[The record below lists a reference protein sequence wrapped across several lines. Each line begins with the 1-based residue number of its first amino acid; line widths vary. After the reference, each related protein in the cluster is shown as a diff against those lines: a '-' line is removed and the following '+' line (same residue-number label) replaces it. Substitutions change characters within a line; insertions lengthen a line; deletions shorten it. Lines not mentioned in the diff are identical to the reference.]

1 MERVRVC
8 EARGGQPPLRV
19 HRTSTLRRTTM
30 LALVAGLGLWSAAAA
45 VIGMTPAQGVT
56 HEAMSR
62 ETPVHGLSSIN
73 GKSSSTDW
81 AGYAV
86 TGSNLKSVS
95 GSWRQPAVT
104 CPVNQVQQAAFWVG
118 IDGYSSNDPTV
129 QQIGTDSDCT
139 RMAGKSTGTPNY
151 YAWYEMYPQNVVY
164 ISKMLYPVFPG
175 DVIATHVSRTGS
187 TYTLSVSDPTRRWV
201 FTTVQ
206 TATTTPLNSSGEWI
220 VEAPCSAATPC
231 AILPLADFHTI
242 AMSGLI
248 DGSTISGSGLSVHEI
263 TMVTSGGTV
272 KASPSA
278 LSSSG
283 GTFTVAWKHN

>member
-8 EARGGQPPLRV
+8 EPRGRHPAV
-19 HRTSTLRRTTM
+19 SAHRASKLRRASV
-30 LALVAGLGLWSAAAA
+30 LALVAGLGLWSAAVAMLGVA
-45 VIGMTPAQGVT
+45 PALGET
-56 HEAMSR
+56 HAAMSL
-62 ETPVHGLSSIN
+62 ETPVHGLSSVN

-86 TGSNLKSVS
+86 TGSGVKTVS
-95 GSWRQPAVT
+95 GSWKQPAVT

-118 IDGYSSNDPTV
+118 IDGFSQSDPTV

-139 RMAGKSTGTPNY
+139 KTAGKSTGTPNY
-151 YAWYEMYPQNVVY
+151 YAWYEMYPQSVVY
-164 ISKMLYPVFPG
+164 IPKGMYPVYPG
-175 DVIATHVSRTGS
+175 DVIGTRVSHTGTS
-187 TYTLSVSDPTRRWV
+187 YTLSISDTTRRWA

-206 TATTTPLNSSGEWI
+206 TATTTPLNSSAEWI

-231 AILPLADFHTI
+231 TVLPLADFHTI
-242 AMSGLI
+242 AMSGLV
-248 DGSTISGSGLSVHEI
+248 DGSTISGSGLSVHQI

-278 LSSSG
+278 LSPSG